1 MSEVRDTPA
10 RDLPLI
16 DDAMLTGLRAA
27 LGAGTDALIAKAV
40 EVVTERM
47 ERLAT
52 LAAEAHGGET
62 AESLATLAHE
72 IGGVSS
78 QVGMAKLSAEALALE
93 RLCRGDGEAEARAVV
108 ESLSDTARRSLEAI
122 GRM

>member
-1 MSEVRDTPA
+1 MSEIRETQA

-16 DDAMLTGLRAA
+16 DDAMLTGLRDA
-27 LGAGTDALIAKAV
+27 LGAGTDALVAKAA

-47 ERLAT
+47 DRIAA
-52 LAAEAHGGET
+52 LAADAHGGET
-62 AESLATLAHE
+62 TESLATLAHE
-72 IGGVSS
+72 VGGVSG

-93 RLCRGDGEAEARAVV
+93 RLCRGDGEADPRAAV

-122 GRM
+122 GRI